1 MSVYILALF
10 ILLPF
15 VSYWLFPAVANV
27 DVISFASEFIMAIA
41 VLVCIFNLKNFRQS
55 ERSNNVLFT
64 GFSILLVAI
73 CVDALDELVIFPKV
87 ITIVI
92 EDLFQIIGL
101 LLIVFGIKL
110 WLEKQEAQS
119 NTLLKLATTDPLT
132 GAYTRRYF
140 IDKANEIM
148 QSDNP
153 RFCILILDIDHFKK
167 INDQYGHNVGDLAL
181 VEFCNLI
188 QSSCRESDLFA
199 RWGGE
204 EFIILLPHIATPS
217 AYNKAESLRVQ
228 LENTELHL
236 SNAVFNMTVSIG
248 IAEYSANVKK
258 LETLIDIAD
267 KRLYQAKQ
275 QGRNQ
280 VVSGTD

>member
-1 MSVYILALF
+1 MSVYIIALF

-15 VSYWLFPAVANV
+15 VSYWVFPAVANV
-27 DVISFASEFIMAIA
+27 DVISFASEFIMASA
-41 VLVCIFNLKNFRQS
+41 VLVCIFNLNNFRKS

-87 ITIVI
+87 ITIVS

-110 WLEKQEAQS
+110 WLEKQEAQN

-140 IDKANEIM
+140 IDKANEII

-188 QSSCRESDLFA
+188 QSNCHESDLFA

-248 IAEYSANVKK
+248 IAEYSANMKK

>member
-27 DVISFASEFIMAIA
+27 DVISFASEFIMASA
-41 VLVCIFNLKNFRQS
+41 VLVCIFNLNNFRQS
-55 ERSNNVLFT
+55 ERSNNMLFT

-148 QSDNP
+148 QSYNP

-188 QSSCRESDLFA
+188 QSNCRESDLFA

-236 SNAVFNMTVSIG
+236 SNVVFNMTISIG
-248 IAEYSANVKK
+248 IAEYSTDMKK